1 MSAEGGTETQ
11 ECFSLASYPCLPA
24 PTEAEQLGGSP
35 QSLQTWVP
43 RQLCWKYLV
52 TQDSNL
58 NPNRGVGDC
67 AGRAV
72 GGGRWHR
79 TDALCSQNDSCFDGE
94 DLPVKSTDFFS
105 GALFTSL
112 PNFPNKVEVVRG
124 EHC

>member
-1 MSAEGGTETQ
+1 MCV
-11 ECFSLASYPCLPA
+11 CFSLLSGVLASGRSGCQQRVGQRLKRAFLASYPCLPA

-58 NPNRGVGDC
+58 NHNRGVGDC

-72 GGGRWHR
+72 GGGR
-79 TDALCSQNDSCFDGE
+79 
-94 DLPVKSTDFFS
+94 
-105 GALFTSL
+105 
-112 PNFPNKVEVVRG
+112 
-124 EHC
+124 